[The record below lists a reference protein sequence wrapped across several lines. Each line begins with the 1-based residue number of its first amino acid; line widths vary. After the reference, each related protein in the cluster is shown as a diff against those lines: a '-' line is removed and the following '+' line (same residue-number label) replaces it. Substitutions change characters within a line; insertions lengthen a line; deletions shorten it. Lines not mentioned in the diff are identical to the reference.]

1 MKITK
6 AQLKKLIKEEL
17 DTTMEELEGKRMV
30 YVVFE
35 NTADDASSGGG
46 ERSID
51 AIFDSKEKAVAYIE
65 DYYPSERDREV
76 HTSQIIEEHELE

>member
-6 AQLKKLIKEEL
+6 SQLKRLIK
-17 DTTMEELEGKRMV
+17 EELEGKRMV
-30 YVVFE
+30 YVVF
-35 NTADDASSGGG
+35 ALDGDGFFGAG

-51 AIFDSKEKAVAYIE
+51 AIFDSREKAEAYIE

>member
-1 MKITK
+1 
-6 AQLKKLIKEEL
+6 
-17 DTTMEELEGKRMV
+17 MV

-35 NTADDASSGGG
+35 DTPWR

-51 AIFDSKEKAVAYIE
+51 AIFDSREKAEAYIE
-65 DYYPSERDREV
+65 DYYPSERDRGV

>member
-6 AQLKKLIKEEL
+6 SQLKKLIK
-17 DTTMEELEGKRMV
+17 EELEGKRMV

-35 NTADDASSGGG
+35 DTPWR

-51 AIFDSKEKAVAYIE
+51 AIFDSREKAEAYIE
-65 DYYPSERDREV
+65 DYYPSERDRGV